1 MYRITLTDV
10 LQKVDFGVEINRLFF
25 FFLQKKSR
33 MKYDNV
39 DIIKWTQK

>member
-10 LQKVDFGVEINRLFF
+10 SQKVDFGVEINRLFF

-33 MKYDNV
+33 MKYVNV
-39 DIIKWTQK
+39 DIIKWKQK

>member
-25 FFLQKKSR
+25 SFYKKNQEWNTITLIS
-33 MKYDNV
+33 
-39 DIIKWTQK
+39 